1 MEFRILGPLEV
12 LDDQRRVLLGA
23 KQRALLGV
31 LLLHANE
38 VVSTTRLVDELWGER
53 PPATAEKLVQ
63 GYVHA
68 LRKQLGPDALVT
80 QAPGYKLRLDPRALD
95 LLEFERLTNDARGAE
110 LADAVA
116 LRRQA
121 LSLWRGPPLADVT
134 LEGPARHTVGRLSE
148 LRLATQI
155 ERIDA
160 ELELGRHAQLIGE
173 LESLVAANPY
183 QERLHAQLML
193 ALYRSGRQA
202 EALHAY
208 QAVRRTL
215 RDELGLQ
222 PSQEL
227 RDLQAAILRQDES
240 LSVDGRA
247 VPAPP
252 SPTEPRRPPRPLD
265 EPPRALRLRRPR
277 GRSATLL
284 LASLVGIAAA
294 VTAAFL
300 LRDEPVPVT
309 APPNSVAV
317 IDPRTNKVVDAIRV
331 GPRPGPVAQGAG
343 SVWVGNVEGKT
354 LWRINPDTKQIAATI
369 PLPATPTGIA
379 VGLGAVWIA
388 HGRSGQLSRV
398 DPQFDRVTKTI
409 DVAGRALYFPYG
421 SIDVGERWVWAVF
434 GNSVLARIDPALVRL
449 SGSTRAG
456 AGPAAIVARYG
467 SVWVS
472 NSGDSRVQVFNS
484 TTFEQ
489 GPIHEYPQGRVPRG
503 MSAGYGAIWVANRG
517 DDSVWRIDPGG
528 PGSAGSAFPIPVGDK
543 PVDVAI
549 GQDSVW
555 VANSTGTVSRI
566 DPVTYEVRTIEVGNA
581 PSGVAVA
588 RDLVWVAVQEP

>member
-12 LDDQRRVLLGA
+12 LDDQRPVLLGGA

-68 LRKQLGPDALVT
+68 LRKPLGADALVT
-80 QAPGYKLRLDPRALD
+80 QAPGYKLRLDPCALD
-95 LLEFERLTNDARGAE
+95 LLEFERLTEHARGAE
-110 LADAVA
+110 LDEAVE

-121 LSLWRGPPLADVT
+121 LSLWRGPPLADVA

-148 LRLATQI
+148 VRLATQI

-173 LESLVAANPY
+173 LESLVGANPY
-183 QERLHAQLML
+183 QERLHAQLMV

-215 RDELGLQ
+215 SDELGLQ

-227 RDLQAAILRQDES
+227 RDLQVAILRQDES
-240 LSVDGRA
+240 LSIDGRV

-252 SPTEPRRPPRPLD
+252 SPTEPQKPPRPLD
-265 EPPRALRLRRPR
+265 EPPRVLRVGRPR
-277 GRSATLL
+277 GRSAALL
-284 LASLVGIAAA
+284 IASLVGVAAA
-294 VTAAFL
+294 ATAALL
-300 LRDEPVPVT
+300 LRDEPVPVKT
-309 APPNSVAV
+309 PPNSLGV

-331 GPRPGPVAQGAG
+331 GPRPGPVAEGAG
-343 SVWVGNVEGKT
+343 SVWVGNVDGKT
-354 LWRINPDTKQIAATI
+354 LWRINSDTRQIVATI
-369 PLPATPTGIA
+369 QLPATPTGIA
-379 VGLGAVWIA
+379 VGFGAVWIA

-409 DVAGRALYFPYG
+409 DVAGRALYFPNG
-421 SIDVGERWVWAVF
+421 SIDVGDGWVWAVF
-434 GNSVLARIDPALVRL
+434 GNSTLARVDPGAMRVSR
-449 SGSTRAG
+449 SGVSG
-456 AGPAAIVARYG
+456 QGPAAIAVGYD

-472 NSGDSRVQVFNS
+472 NSGDSTVQRFHPI
-484 TTFEQ
+484 TFEE
-489 GPIHEYPQGRVPRG
+489 GPLDEYNVGRTPTGVAVG
-503 MSAGYGAIWVANRG
+503 DGAIWVANTA
-517 DDSVWRIDPGG
+517 DDSVTRIDPGTR
-528 PGSAGSAFPIPVGDK
+528 ATLPIPVGDG
-543 PVDVAI
+543 PTAVAV
-549 GQDSVW
+549 GPGAVW
-555 VANSTGTVSRI
+555 VANRDAGTISRI
-566 DPVTYEVRTIEVGNA
+566 DPVTNHVVRTIDVGSA
-581 PSGVAVA
+581 PSGIVVAGGA
-588 RDLVWVAVQEP
+588 VWVAVQSP

>member
-12 LDDQRRVLLGA
+12 LDDQRTVPLGGA

-38 VVSTTRLVDELWGER
+38 AVSTTRLVDELWGER

-68 LRKQLGPDALVT
+68 LRKQLGADALVT

-110 LADAVA
+110 LGESVE
-116 LRRQA
+116 LRKRA
-121 LSLWRGPPLADVT
+121 LSLWRGPPLADVA
-134 LEGPARHTVGRLSE
+134 LEGPERHTVGRLTE

-183 QERLHAQLML
+183 QERLHAQLVL

-215 RDELGLQ
+215 SDELGLQ

-227 RDLQAAILRQDES
+227 RDLEAAILRQDQS

-252 SPTEPRRPPRPLD
+252 SPTVAQDPPRPRD
-265 EPPRALRLRRPR
+265 EPPRALRVRRPR
-277 GRSATLL
+277 GRSAALL
-284 LASLVGIAAA
+284 VASVVGVAAA
-294 VTAAFL
+294 ATAALL

-309 APPNSVAV
+309 APPNSLGV
-317 IDPRTNKVVDAIRV
+317 IDPRTNKVVDAIRI
-331 GPRPGPVAQGAG
+331 GPRPGPVAEGAG
-343 SVWVGNVEGKT
+343 SIWVGNVDGKT
-354 LWRINPDTKQIAATI
+354 LWRIDSDTRQIVATI
-369 PLPATPTGIA
+369 QLPATPTGIA
-379 VGLGAVWIA
+379 VGPGAVWIA

-398 DPQFDRVTKTI
+398 DPEFDRVTKTI
-409 DVAGRALYFPYG
+409 DVAGRALYFPNG
-421 SIDVGERWVWAVF
+421 SIDVGEGWVWAVF
-434 GNSVLARIDPALVRL
+434 GNSMLARIDPAGVRL
-449 SGSTRAG
+449 SGSRLVG
-456 AGPAAIVARYG
+456 QGPAGLAVGSG

-472 NSGDSRVQVFNS
+472 NSGDSTVQRFHPI
-484 TTFEQ
+484 TFEE
-489 GPIHEYPQGRVPRG
+489 GPVDEYNVGRTPTGVEVG
-503 MSAGYGAIWVANRG
+503 EGAIWAVNTG
-517 DDSVWRIDPGG
+517 DDSVTRIDPGAR
-528 PGSAGSAFPIPVGDK
+528 STLAIPVGDG
-543 PVDVAI
+543 PTAVAVGAGAVWITNRVD
-549 GQDSVW
+549 
-555 VANSTGTVSRI
+555 GTISRV
-566 DPVTYEVRTIEVGNA
+566 DPATNDVVRTIEVGNT
-581 PSGVAVA
+581 PSGIVAA
-588 RDLVWVAVQEP
+588 GGLIWVTVQAP

>member
-1 MEFRILGPLEV
+1 MEFRILGPLEA
-12 LDDQRRVLLGA
+12 LDGQRTVRLGGA

-53 PPATAEKLVQ
+53 PPATADKLVQ

-68 LRKQLGPDALVT
+68 LRKQLGADALVT

-95 LLEFERLTNDARGAE
+95 LLEFERLTEDARGAGLDE
-110 LADAVA
+110 AIE

-121 LSLWRGPPLADVT
+121 LSLWRGPPLADVA

-215 RDELGLQ
+215 SNELGLQ

-240 LSVDGRA
+240 LSIDGRA

-252 SPTEPRRPPRPLD
+252 SPTEPQKPPRPLD

-277 GRSATLL
+277 GRSAALL
-284 LASLVGIAAA
+284 LASLVGVAAA
-294 VTAAFL
+294 ATAALL

-309 APPNSVAV
+309 APPNRGRTRSWTRSRSDRDRARW
-317 IDPRTNKVVDAIRV
+317 PRER
-331 GPRPGPVAQGAG
+331 
-343 SVWVGNVEGKT
+343 
-354 LWRINPDTKQIAATI
+354 
-369 PLPATPTGIA
+369 
-379 VGLGAVWIA
+379 
-388 HGRSGQLSRV
+388 GRSGSATSTAR
-398 DPQFDRVTKTI
+398 RC
-409 DVAGRALYFPYG
+409 GG
-421 SIDVGERWVWAVF
+421 SIPTRGRSSRRSSF
-434 GNSVLARIDPALVRL
+434 RRL
-449 SGSTRAG
+449 PPGSPSGSVRCGSRMAGVGSSRAS
-456 AGPAAIVARYG
+456 IRT
-467 SVWVS
+467 
-472 NSGDSRVQVFNS
+472 S
-484 TTFEQ
+484 T
-489 GPIHEYPQGRVPRG
+489 
-503 MSAGYGAIWVANRG
+503 A
-517 DDSVWRIDPGG
+517 
-528 PGSAGSAFPIPVGDK
+528 
-543 PVDVAI
+543 
-549 GQDSVW
+549 
-555 VANSTGTVSRI
+555 
-566 DPVTYEVRTIEVGNA
+566 
-581 PSGVAVA
+581 
-588 RDLVWVAVQEP
+588 

>member
-12 LDDQRRVLLGA
+12 LDDQRTVLLGA

-68 LRKQLGPDALVT
+68 LRKQLGADALVT

-121 LSLWRGPPLADVT
+121 LSLWRGPPLADVA
-134 LEGPARHTVGRLSE
+134 LEGAARHTVGRLSE

-215 RDELGLQ
+215 SDELGLQ

-227 RDLQAAILRQDES
+227 RDLEAAILRQDES
-240 LSVDGRA
+240 LSVDGGV

-252 SPTEPRRPPRPLD
+252 SPTEPQKPPPPRD
-265 EPPRALRLRRPR
+265 KSPRAFRARRLR
-277 GRSATLL
+277 GRFTALL
-284 LASLVGIAAA
+284 VAVVGVAAA
-294 VTAAFL
+294 ATAVLL
-300 LRDEPVPVT
+300 LRDGPVPIT
-309 APPNSVAV
+309 APPNSVGV
-317 IDPRTNKVVDAIRV
+317 IDPKTNKVVDAIPV
-331 GPRPGPVAQGAG
+331 GPRPGPLAQGA
-343 SVWVGNVEGKT
+343 SIWVGNVDGKA
-354 LWRINPDTKQIAATI
+354 LWRINSDTRQIVKTI

-398 DPQFDRVTKTI
+398 DPHFDRVTRTI
-409 DVAGRALYFPYG
+409 DLAGRALYFPNG
-421 SIDVGERWVWAVF
+421 SIDVGGGWVWAVF
-434 GNSVLARIDPALVRL
+434 GNSMLARIDPAGRL
-449 SGSTRAG
+449 SGSRLVG
-456 AGPAAIVARYG
+456 QGPAGLAVGFG

-472 NSGDSRVQVFNS
+472 NSGDSTVQRFNPI
-484 TTFEQ
+484 TFEE
-489 GPIHEYPQGRVPRG
+489 GPLAEYNVGRAPRG
-503 MSAGYGAIWVANRG
+503 MDVGEGAVWVVNTGDDSVTRIDPAGARSTLAIPVGDGPTAVAVGEGAVWVANRA
-517 DDSVWRIDPGG
+517 
-528 PGSAGSAFPIPVGDK
+528 AGTI
-543 PVDVAI
+543 
-549 GQDSVW
+549 
-555 VANSTGTVSRI
+555 SRI
-566 DPVTYEVRTIEVGNA
+566 DPATNKVVQTIEVGNA
-581 PSGVAVA
+581 PSGIVVAEG
-588 RDLVWVAVQEP
+588 LVWIAVQAP

>member
-12 LDDQRRVLLGA
+12 LDDQRAVLLGGA

-68 LRKQLGPDALVT
+68 LRKQLGADALVT

-95 LLEFERLTNDARGAE
+95 LLEFERLTDDARGAE
-110 LADAVA
+110 LPDAVA

-121 LSLWRGPPLADVT
+121 LSLWRGPLLADVA

-215 RDELGLQ
+215 SDELGLQ

-227 RDLQAAILRQDES
+227 RDLEAAILRQDES
-240 LSVDGRA
+240 LSVDGRVVQA
-247 VPAPP
+247 PPP
-252 SPTEPRRPPRPLD
+252 SPTEPQKPPPPRD
-265 EPPRALRLRRPR
+265 KSPRAFRARRLR
-277 GRSATLL
+277 GRFTALL
-284 LASLVGIAAA
+284 VAVVGVAAA
-294 VTAAFL
+294 ATAVLL
-300 LRDEPVPVT
+300 LRDGPVPVT
-309 APPNSVAV
+309 APPNSVGV
-317 IDPRTNKVVDAIRV
+317 IDPKTNKVVDAIPV
-331 GPRPGPVAQGAG
+331 GPRPGPLAQGA
-343 SVWVGNVEGKT
+343 SIWVGNVDGKT
-354 LWRINPDTKQIAATI
+354 LWRINSDTRQIVKTI
-369 PLPATPTGIA
+369 QLPATPTGIA
-379 VGLGAVWIA
+379 VGLGVVWIA

-398 DPQFDRVTKTI
+398 DPHFDRVTKTI
-409 DVAGRALYFPYG
+409 DLAGRALYFPNG
-421 SIDVGERWVWAVF
+421 SIDVGGGWVWAVF
-434 GNSVLARIDPALVRL
+434 GNSMLARIDPAGMRL
-449 SGSTRAG
+449 SGSRLVG
-456 AGPAAIVARYG
+456 QGPAGLAVGFG

-472 NSGDSRVQVFNS
+472 NSGDSTVQRFNPI
-484 TTFEQ
+484 TFEE
-489 GPIHEYPQGRVPRG
+489 GPLAEYNVGRAPRG
-503 MSAGYGAIWVANRG
+503 MDVGEGVVWVVNTGDDSVIRIDPAGARSTLAIPVGDGPTAVAVGEGAVWVANRA
-517 DDSVWRIDPGG
+517 
-528 PGSAGSAFPIPVGDK
+528 AGTI
-543 PVDVAI
+543 
-549 GQDSVW
+549 
-555 VANSTGTVSRI
+555 SRI
-566 DPVTYEVRTIEVGNA
+566 DPATNKVVQTIEVGNA
-581 PSGVAVA
+581 PSGIVVAEG
-588 RDLVWVAVQEP
+588 LVWIAVQAP